1 MDPDYRGGAMVDA
14 QVNLY
19 VAAAAQVAIA
29 SLVVYAWR
37 GLNRIER
44 RLGALEVRL
53 KALEHD
59 MRAVENAVHDLYR
72 VIISAPRGETP

>member
-1 MDPDYRGGAMVDA
+1 MVDA
-14 QVNLY
+14 SLNLY

-53 KALEHD
+53 KAVEHD
-59 MRAVENAVHDLYR
+59 LRAVQNALHDLYR
-72 VIISAPRGETP
+72 LMISAPRGEAP